1 MVVPR
6 TLTIYLVLQYHSIH
20 YTTGS
25 NVHCTELNIKQ
36 QQKTSGKR
44 NTVVQDTPHE
54 YPRYYTELK
63 PLKHQN
69 FIRDTT
75 RTVTRYS
82 ISDVPEV
89 LIPCSICGIP

>member
-6 TLTIYLVLQYHSIH
+6 TLTIYLQYHSIH

-63 PLKHQN
+63 PLKHQKLKELSE
-69 FIRDTT
+69 ILHGQL
-75 RTVTRYS
+75 
-82 ISDVPEV
+82 P
-89 LIPCSICGIP
+89 GIVSQMFPKF